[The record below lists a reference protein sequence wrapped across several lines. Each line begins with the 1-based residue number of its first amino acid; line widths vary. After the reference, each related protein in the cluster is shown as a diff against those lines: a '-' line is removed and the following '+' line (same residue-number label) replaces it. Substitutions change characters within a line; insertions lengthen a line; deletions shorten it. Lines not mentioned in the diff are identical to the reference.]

1 MTGIAINTNVGALS
15 AKAAVG
21 SVNTA
26 METAMERLSSGKRIN
41 AAKDDAAGTSIAL
54 RLTSEI
60 KSINQSI
67 RNALDAQAMIDAAEG
82 AQSEITTILIRMREL
97 SIQAGNDT
105 NNVQDR
111 ANLQLEIDQLT
122 AEIDRISEVTTWAG
136 VDLLNGRGGVDGNG
150 TLRFQVGSGTN
161 SEDMITT
168 QINSVSASALGV
180 GTPDPSTA
188 VSAAA
193 GVTSGASKVTVDED
207 TAVASV
213 EFAGRAFSSGV
224 ASISASGL
232 TMTRG
237 TGGEY
242 IFDAGAAAAGTAISI
257 TLNGK
262 TYSEIIE
269 DGDDGNPTGTFDNG
283 DRAGSV
289 SKLMAAIALDYPW
302 ATAGA
307 GDGSVA
313 TDASFTVSRSG
324 LATDLA
330 AKLNADGAFSAR
342 FLAAAS
348 GNDVNLSAKL
358 LSPSVSVGTNT
369 AVSNGTAAISVS
381 NGVLD
386 YTVDGSASGTQYNK
400 ISISIDNETFVFDT
414 KLDGVDKGY
423 AMTTAAGFGNA
434 LSQKIKDSGFPNL
447 TFSIDTT
454 NGTLTITKS
463 GAIDISS
470 AANAQA
476 SVNLV
481 DAAIAQVN
489 EQRAK
494 LGAISNRLEMTVS
507 NLTNIV
513 TNLQTG
519 RGRIEDADFA
529 AESTELAKTQ
539 ILQQASMAMLSQAN
553 ASKQSVMNLLQGR

>member
-1 MTGIAINTNVGALS
+1 
-15 AKAAVG
+15 
-21 SVNTA
+21 
-26 METAMERLSSGKRIN
+26 
-41 AAKDDAAGTSIAL
+41 
-54 RLTSEI
+54 
-60 KSINQSI
+60 
-67 RNALDAQAMIDAAEG
+67 MIDAAEG

-168 QINSVSASALGV
+168 QINSVSSAALGV
-180 GTPDPSTA
+180 GTPDAAAALTDVTGGTKSGSNAVLSANTASSVTIAGTTVRTDFSFAAGTSTTLA
-188 VSAAA
+188 FATANGAAELTVGSPTAGSKVAAVVNGETIEVVSTGTNTTDATNLASAIGAKFSYLTTSVSSATITVSATAA
-193 GVTSGASKVTVDED
+193 NKATYLASQLNAGSGFSALFSADGTTTSGTVAISPLVKAPAMASSATTHD
-207 TAVASV
+207 T
-213 EFAGRAFSSGV
+213 G
-224 ASISASGL
+224 ASGFKVD
-232 TMTRG
+232 TNANKFSVT
-237 TGGEY
+237 
-242 IFDAGAAAAGTAISI
+242 AAAGTISSSVNSDV
-257 TLNGK
+257 TL
-262 TYSEIIE
+262 
-269 DGDDGNPTGTFDNG
+269 
-283 DRAGSV
+283 
-289 SKLMAAIALDYPW
+289 
-302 ATAGA
+302 
-307 GDGSVA
+307 
-313 TDASFTVSRSG
+313 
-324 LATDLA
+324 
-330 AKLNADGAFSAR
+330 
-342 FLAAAS
+342 
-348 GNDVNLSAKL
+348 
-358 LSPSVSVGTNT
+358 
-369 AVSNGTAAISVS
+369 
-381 NGVLD
+381 
-386 YTVDGSASGTQYNK
+386 TVDGKQISFNTWTDAAAKGYTTTSASSLAQA
-400 ISISIDNETFVFDT
+400 II
-414 KLDGVDKGY
+414 
-423 AMTTAAGFGNA
+423 
-434 LSQKIKDSGFPNL
+434 QKIEDSGIAGL
-447 TFSIDTT
+447 TFSEASGVI
-454 NGTLTITKS
+454 TITKS

>member
-1 MTGIAINTNVGALS
+1 
-15 AKAAVG
+15 
-21 SVNTA
+21 
-26 METAMERLSSGKRIN
+26 
-41 AAKDDAAGTSIAL
+41 
-54 RLTSEI
+54 
-60 KSINQSI
+60 
-67 RNALDAQAMIDAAEG
+67 MIDAAEG

-168 QINSVSASALGV
+168 QINSVSSAALGIASV
-180 GTPDPSTA
+180 DPSTA
-188 VSAAA
+188 IEVTTGGSMSAAGVLTMNTNLTANVRFGGNDYTLDYTVANGTAGSFSATDPGSYTVTASTGGTYTLIVNGVTISETGTGTTAADIAADLVTAFNASTEASIQHLTATQVGGTAEIRFTATAADKAVAMEKLLEADPGFNNDLVITSNTSGAITFAAKSSVVSASTASAVIYGTGTAGTVSVSNNELTVSAAA
-193 GVTSGASKVTVDED
+193 SGAATSTNYTTRDFTINGSVIQFNSYED
-207 TAVASV
+207 
-213 EFAGRAFSSGV
+213 
-224 ASISASGL
+224 
-232 TMTRG
+232 
-237 TGGEY
+237 
-242 IFDAGAAAAGTAISI
+242 GTAKGFNI
-257 TLNGK
+257 TTQEG
-262 TYSEIIE
+262 
-269 DGDDGNPTGTFDNG
+269 
-283 DRAGSV
+283 
-289 SKLMAAIALDYPW
+289 
-302 ATAGA
+302 
-307 GDGSVA
+307 
-313 TDASFTVSRSG
+313 
-324 LATDLA
+324 
-330 AKLNADGAFSAR
+330 
-342 FLAAAS
+342 LAAAIKSKLESAGLGVTVTQS
-348 GNDVNLSAKL
+348 GSTTTTKLTLSKTG
-358 LSPSVSVGTNT
+358 SG
-369 AVSNGTAAISVS
+369 IS
-381 NGVLD
+381 L
-386 YTVDGSASGTQYNK
+386 TSASA
-400 ISISIDNETFVFDT
+400 S
-414 KLDGVDKGY
+414 
-423 AMTTAAGFGNA
+423 
-434 LSQKIKDSGFPNL
+434 
-447 TFSIDTT
+447 
-454 NGTLTITKS
+454 
-463 GAIDISS
+463 
-470 AANAQA
+470 QA